1 MPSLRLKAYLV
12 HVYTASTV
20 FLQLLSVDL
29 MLHDQ
34 PNLSLF
40 VMLMAVVIDS
50 TDGFLARRYR
60 VKEVVPEFDGRRL
73 DDIIDYISYAFLPM
87 IFMLNAGML
96 LDPAVLFGA
105 LPLLASAFGFSR
117 VDAKLD
123 DDGFF
128 LGFPSYWNI
137 VVVYLFLFG
146 FPTWLNTAIIVVLSI
161 MVFIPTRYIYITRS
175 RSHPW
180 LHFAGAT
187 VCGVALLAALF
198 VGEDLRRLLLIFSL
212 IYPVYYTILSFMAN
226 WRTRKAAG

>member
-1 MPSLRLKAYLV
+1 MTYCVTFQSENTQYAQRLAINPYRWSAPMPSLRTKAFLV

-34 PNLSLF
+34 LNLSLF

-87 IFMLNAGML
+87 IFMLKAEML

-137 VVVYLFLFG
+137 VVVYLYLFDS
-146 FPTWLNTAIIVVLSI
+146 PAWLNTALIIFLSI
-161 MVFIPTRYIYITRS
+161 MVFVPTRYIYITRFH
-175 RSHPW
+175 SHPR

-187 VCGVALLAALF
+187 VCGLALVAALF
-198 VGEDLRRLLLIFSL
+198 VG
-212 IYPVYYTILSFMAN
+212 
-226 WRTRKAAG
+226 G